1 MLTTNI
7 HSKACRYVLFTATMV
22 FFASAQGAAARGGGS
37 SRHRHQTQHCSANQ
51 RSKDLGSIFLQLDLL
66 LIFSGLYG

>member
-22 FFASAQGAAARGGGS
+22 FFASAQGAVARGGGS
-37 SRHRHQTQHCSANQ
+37 SGDHGMKSNEFDDHDSTERHS
-51 RSKDLGSIFLQLDLL
+51 FV
-66 LIFSGLYG
+66 